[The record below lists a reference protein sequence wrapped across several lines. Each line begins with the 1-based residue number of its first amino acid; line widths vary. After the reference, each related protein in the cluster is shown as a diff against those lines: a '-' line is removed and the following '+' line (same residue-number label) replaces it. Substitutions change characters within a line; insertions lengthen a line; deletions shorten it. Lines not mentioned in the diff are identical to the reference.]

1 MESKVK
7 QRTKEWFDIRKSV
20 FLTSSKFGDALGVGL
35 GKPYDFFLSLISEST
50 DEEDEEEEVESTYT
64 KHGQTM
70 EEIILECHQLLTGF
84 RTRETGF
91 WMSKDRIL
99 QDLIGT
105 SPDAVVIDDHKKD
118 IGLCEFKAPIYR
130 MYRKENSVHGI
141 PRHYMAQ
148 IQGQLAITGLPWCN
162 FLAVCKNSKEIMLK
176 KVYFHSEYW
185 NNAVKILKQFCY
197 ALQDAK
203 LRKELGYDP
212 LDFEGARQLETWPVQ
227 IDYLPGELSIE
238 VDDLIQI
245 DKRGRFSGPSK
256 VWLSFDF
263 LIGQSYSLPP
273 RLQEYAKKM
282 ILDVDEQISCKRRKT
297 ENENDKT
304 VSNRYS

>member
-7 QRTKEWFDIRKSV
+7 QRTKEWFNIRKSV
-20 FLTSSKFGDALGVGL
+20 FLTSSKFGDALGVGM

-70 EEIILECHQLLTGF
+70 EEIILECHQLLTGL

-130 MYRKENSVHGI
+130 MYRKENSVHG
-141 PRHYMAQ
+141 
-148 IQGQLAITGLPWCN
+148 N
-162 FLAVCKNSKEIMLK
+162 
-176 KVYFHSEYW
+176 
-185 NNAVKILKQFCY
+185 
-197 ALQDAK
+197 
-203 LRKELGYDP
+203 
-212 LDFEGARQLETWPVQ
+212 DFEYTV
-227 IDYLPGELSIE
+227 
-238 VDDLIQI
+238 
-245 DKRGRFSGPSK
+245 
-256 VWLSFDF
+256 
-263 LIGQSYSLPP
+263 IG
-273 RLQEYAKKM
+273 
-282 ILDVDEQISCKRRKT
+282 IVCIFISMQVLM
-297 ENENDKT
+297 D
-304 VSNRYS
+304 